1 VLDLNQQRRKGM
13 TMTKVLTPEQGLAKI
28 GLNVEQVVKRIS
40 RCYNKATDQQVVD
53 GMVWYDEAVTIV
65 TELSDQSQYTVD
77 QVAAAMAHLSP
88 RLRWNQNVIAI
99 KMLVRQSCL
108 PRYIMSG
115 PAQRAFT
122 ALVAAN
128 PEDTFGKKAKKTLN
142 FSRNVSGCQ
151 QSVTVDVWAA
161 NVVGVAESELK
172 LTGVYEAIAHCYRLA
187 AKRAGVTPAQMQAI
201 TWIVVRGSAN

>member
-1 VLDLNQQRRKGM
+1 M

-40 RCYNKATDQQVVD
+40 RCYNRATDRQVVD
-53 GMVWYDEAVTIV
+53 GMVWYDEAVTIA
-65 TELSDQSQYTVD
+65 TTLAAESPYTVD

-88 RLRWNQNVIAI
+88 RLRWSQNVFAI
-99 KMLVRQSCL
+99 KALVLTGEL
-108 PRYIMSG
+108 PAYIMSG
-115 PAQRAFT
+115 PAERARL

-128 PEDTFGKKAKKTLN
+128 PAGTFGKKAKKTLN

-161 NVVGVAESELK
+161 NVVGVSESELT

-201 TWIVVRGSAN
+201 TWVVVRGSSI